1 MLGKKF
7 YLHLELAPGLA
18 RDLAGTWLG
27 CERKQCENVR
37 NSFPGEVCRRG
48 TKKSRLITSISLY
61 LRNDTRYDQNGYN
74 CHHDTDRVERQCL

>member
-37 NSFPGEVCRRG
+37 NSFPGG
-48 TKKSRLITSISLY
+48 SY
-61 LRNDTRYDQNGYN
+61 
-74 CHHDTDRVERQCL
+74 VEGVRKNRD